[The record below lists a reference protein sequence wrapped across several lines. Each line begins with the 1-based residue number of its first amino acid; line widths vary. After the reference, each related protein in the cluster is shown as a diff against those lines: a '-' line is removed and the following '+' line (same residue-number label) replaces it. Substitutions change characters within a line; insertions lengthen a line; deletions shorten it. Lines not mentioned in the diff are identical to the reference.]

1 MARASVY
8 AVLAT
13 ALPSSLVAEALT
25 NTGAV
30 ASQIASE
37 FSVGSTPAWF
47 TALPT
52 GIQSYLLGPVAS
64 QVSNGTGLLNSTAI
78 ANSSSA
84 TVVRTTTSTQG
95 HTTLVTGH
103 GRTTAT
109 GGSNTQTGAAASSS
123 GASSSSSSGGAS
135 MPTNIIGAGLAG
147 AVGLVG
153 LLAL

>member
-1 MARASVY
+1 MASASVY

-25 NTGAV
+25 NSQAV
-30 ASQIASE
+30 ASEIASE
-37 FSVGSTPAWF
+37 FSAGSTPAWF
-47 TALPT
+47 TSLPT
-52 GIQSYLLGPVAS
+52 AIQSYLLGPVAS
-64 QVSNGTGLLNSTAI
+64 QAANATGLLNSTAV

-84 TVVRTTTSTQG
+84 TVVKTKTNTHGQ
-95 HTTLVTGH
+95 TTLVTG
-103 GRTTAT
+103 
-109 GGSNTQTGAAASSS
+109 SNTQTAAGASSSAASSS
-123 GASSSSSSGGAS
+123 GASSSSSGGAS